1 MGGPLAMMLSSLK
14 ELKKI
19 TESAKGIKEMGG
31 PLAMMLSSLKEL
43 KKITESVG
51 SKAETEGGEGRKGK
65 KKGVELPDLSLN
77 MGRGEEGE

>member
-1 MGGPLAMMLSSLK
+1 
-14 ELKKI
+14 
-19 TESAKGIKEMGG
+19 
-31 PLAMMLSSLKEL
+31 
-43 KKITESVG
+43 VG